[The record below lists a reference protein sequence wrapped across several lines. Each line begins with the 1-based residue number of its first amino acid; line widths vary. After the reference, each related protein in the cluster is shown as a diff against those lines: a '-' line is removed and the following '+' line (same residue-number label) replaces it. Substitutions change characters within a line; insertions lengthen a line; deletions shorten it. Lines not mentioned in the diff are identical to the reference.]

1 VLSHESLIIWIWK
14 RKKSHVVSATFSV
27 YYKTMWNKDIRPVLA
42 YTVLVSFYS
51 KTNEIHQFF
60 KFILFCSSTL
70 HVSGCLSVHHQESKT
85 VHTTSGICQTD
96 SADCLL
102 LSSQPLECMF
112 YYCEFHKIIIFLIT
126 KLLGIVMYTN
136 CVLCEVRNE
145 VWWDSDEF

>member
-1 VLSHESLIIWIWK
+1 
-14 RKKSHVVSATFSV
+14 
-27 YYKTMWNKDIRPVLA
+27 M
-42 YTVLVSFYS
+42 LVSFYS
-51 KTNEIHQFF
+51 KTNEIRQFF

-70 HVSGCLSVHHQESKT
+70 PVSDGLSVHHQESKT

-102 LSSQPLECMF
+102 QAVSLWSVYF
-112 YYCEFHKIIIFLIT
+112 FTYEFHKIIIFLIT

-145 VWWDSDEF
+145 VWCDSDEF